1 MPNLAFYR
9 ESCAL
14 LVGLRGGPESAAH
27 KHMTYK
33 IITDNQIRDLPVPK
47 QYFQYAD
54 AYLRAAIRQCEFLA
68 ELPLR
73 GPWPDATVALF
84 LAAHAIELFLKAA
97 ILLREPGTDP
107 ATAGH
112 DISKLTRKFREL
124 FPEPEFGWEVPFS
137 GEELGQDVPPTIKS
151 ERAMQSM
158 VLRYPLNKKQMPWSQ
173 LSAMEPATFKRDLLG
188 WQEKFAQLQNRSRTS

>member
-1 MPNLAFYR
+1 M
-9 ESCAL
+9 
-14 LVGLRGGPESAAH
+14 LVGLLGGPESAAH
-27 KHMTYK
+27 KPMTYK
-33 IITDNQIRDLPVPK
+33 LITDNQIRDLPVPE

-124 FPEPEFGWEVPFS
+124 FPEPEFDWEVPFS
-137 GEELGQDVPPTIKS
+137 AEDADQDVPPTIKS

-158 VLRYPLNKKQMPWSQ
+158 VLRYPLNKKQVPWSQ
-173 LSAMEPATFKRDLLG
+173 LSAMEPTTFKRDLLG
-188 WQEKFAQLQNRSRTS
+188 WQEKFAQLQNRCRTS